1 MHVDIGAARS
11 RHHEAKA
18 LLLVEELDVAVA
30 PRPGRPPRAPAH
42 PTWAA
47 PRLHFGR
54 GEIDAVYGRYLHP
67 ALSLRDIA
75 VYRCALRKVGRR
87 EIRQRRSMAEGV
99 RTIVQGYEPKTLRR
113 IEPLHL
119 RSLRPEAGARTK

>member
-30 PRPGRPPRAPAH
+30 HRSGRLARSTAH
-42 PTWAA
+42 RTWSAR
-47 PRLHFGR
+47 RLHFGR

-67 ALSLRDIA
+67 ALTLRDIA
-75 VYRCALRKVGRR
+75 VHRCALRKVGRR
-87 EIRQRRSMAEGV
+87 QIRQRRSMAEGV
-99 RTIVQGYEPKTLRR
+99 RTIVQGYEPKT
-113 IEPLHL
+113 
-119 RSLRPEAGARTK
+119 